1 MKKLAL
7 VIASA
12 MTLGL
17 GSGAVSAEPQEYKID
32 PGHTFITFEIS
43 HIGFSFLPGTFN
55 DFSGELTYDAENPS
69 NSSTEFTIDVA
80 SIDTEHAE
88 RDKHLRSDEFFNVKK
103 FPQATFVSTAYEPT
117 GDNTAKLTG
126 DLTIKGVTKPVTLDV
141 TMTNAAQ
148 DPWEQYRISFIATT
162 EITLKDFN
170 IDYDLGPASRTAD
183 LKIAV
188 EATRPM

>member
-1 MKKLAL
+1 MKKFAL

-12 MTLGL
+12 LTLGL
-17 GSGAVSAEPQEYKID
+17 GIGTAAAEPQVYKID

-43 HIGFSFLPGTFN
+43 HIGFAFLPGTFN
-55 DFSGELTYDAENPS
+55 DFSGELAYDAQKPA
-69 NSSTEFTIDVA
+69 NSSTQFTIQTA

-88 RDKHLRSDEFFNVKK
+88 RDKHLRSDDFFHVEEY
-103 FPQATFVSTAYEPT
+103 PTATFESTSFT
-117 GDNTAKLTG
+117 LNDDNNGRLKG

-141 TMTNAAQ
+141 EMTNAAE
-148 DPWEQYRISFIATT
+148 DPWGNHRIAFIATT

-170 IDYDLGPASRTAD
+170 IDYELGPASRTAD
-183 LKIAV
+183 IRIAV